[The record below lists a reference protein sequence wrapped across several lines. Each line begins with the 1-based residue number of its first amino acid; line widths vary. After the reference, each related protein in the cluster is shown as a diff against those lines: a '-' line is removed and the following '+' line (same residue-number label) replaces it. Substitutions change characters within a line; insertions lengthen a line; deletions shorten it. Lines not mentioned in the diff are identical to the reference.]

1 MVMRYLVYDDLCNC
15 LNRISAAVADGIDC
29 VVQRLQEA
37 AVQRRLLLS
46 MAVVTGFAEVRGVHL
61 VPIRL
66 LKKKKNKSCS
76 QSRHEE
82 MRN

>member
-29 VVQRLQEA
+29 VVPTAEA
-37 AVQRRLLLS
+37 AVERRLLLS
-46 MAVVTGFAEVRGVHL
+46 MAVVTGFVEVRGVHL
-61 VPIRL
+61 VPIHS
-66 LKKKKNKSCS
+66 LKRKEIKSYL